1 MASLIPV
8 LLTLTLQSP
17 TLRTKPGA
25 EQIRLDGRLTESV
38 WATADSISG
47 LTQIEPVEG
56 GRSTGSTV
64 VRVLTNP
71 RYLVIGITIANGG
84 VPVTTFSKAR
94 DASLR
99 EEDHIRLVFD
109 PFGDGRSGY
118 LFAVNPSGARYDA
131 LITNQGAGE
140 NSDWDAVWEAAT
152 ASSDSGWSVE
162 IRIPV
167 KSLSFPAGAD
177 QWAFNVERRVQAT
190 LATDRWAATRRDRKF
205 GQTTDAG
212 RLINLPRFDLGRG
225 QSIRPA
231 VVTGGG
237 KPGPNASVDGNLGLS
252 AEIEQRLGTNL
263 LGTLS
268 VNTDFAE
275 TEVDTRRSNLTR
287 FPLFFP
293 EKRTFF
299 LEGSDVFEFGLGL
312 GTELVPFFS
321 RRIGLVNGG
330 TVPIQVGGK
339 LNGQFGSTRV
349 GLIATRTGTADSV
362 ADATEMAVLRVRQNV
377 LRESSIGAIATLGDP
392 EGGTG
397 WLAGADAAFRTSRF
411 RGSKN
416 LLVGAWY
423 LAANRPQAQAGDK
436 SASGFKIDYPNDLV
450 DASFTWKRIGDA
462 FDPPLG
468 FVPRRGVHLLSLTAD
483 VSPRPERWGIRQMF
497 FENQATMALD
507 LNGRWE
513 SYRLF
518 MAPINWRFEG
528 GDRIEANV
536 VPQGERLVEPFEVAD
551 RVVVKPG
558 AYRYTR
564 YRLEAQ
570 LAARRRIGGQFT
582 WWFGNFYGGRLDQ
595 FQVETSWRPSAT
607 FALELNGEH
616 NRGRLPEGDFATT
629 VIGGRVRYNASPNV
643 SINSL
648 VQYDTESHTIGSN
661 SRLRWIITPT
671 AELFV
676 IYNHNLRDRL
686 DRWSFESNR
695 FLTKFQYTFR
705 R

>member
-1 MASLIPV
+1 MP
-8 LLTLTLQSP
+8 LLWLLALTLQTP
-17 TLRTKPGA
+17 TLKTKPGA
-25 EQIRLDGRLTESV
+25 EEVRLDGRLTEPV
-38 WATADSISG
+38 WATADSIAS

-56 GRSTGSTV
+56 GRSSGSTV

-71 RYLVIGITIANGG
+71 RYLVIGVTIANGG

-94 DASLR
+94 DASLS

-131 LITNQGAGE
+131 LTTNQGEGA
-140 NSDWDAVWEAAT
+140 NSNWDAVWEAAT

-177 QWAFNVERRVQAT
+177 QWAFNVQRRVQAA

-205 GQTTDAG
+205 GQTSNAG
-212 RLINLPRFDLGRG
+212 RLIGLPRFDLGRG
-225 QSIRPA
+225 QSLRPA

-237 KPGPNASVDGNLGLS
+237 KPGPNAPVDGDLSLS
-252 AEIEQRLGTNL
+252 AELEQRLGANF

-268 VNTDFAE
+268 LNTDFAE

-299 LEGSDVFEFGLGL
+299 LEGSDVFEFGPNL
-312 GTELVPFFS
+312 GTDVLPFFS
-321 RRIGLVNGG
+321 RRIGLVNGRE
-330 TVPIQVGGK
+330 VPLQAGGK
-339 LNGQFGSTRV
+339 LTGQFGSTRA
-349 GLIATRTGTADSV
+349 GLIATRTGSVDSV
-362 ADATEMAVLRVRQNV
+362 VGATEMAVLRVRQNV

-392 EGGTG
+392 NGGTG
-397 WLAGADAAFRTSRF
+397 WLAGADATFRTSRF

-423 LAANRPQAQAGDK
+423 LGADRPAAGPGDQ
-436 SASGFKIDYPNDLV
+436 SAFGFLVDYPNDLV
-450 DASFTWKRIGDA
+450 DASVSWKRIGDA

-468 FVPRRGVHLLSLTAD
+468 FVPRRGVNLISLGAD

-497 FENQATMALD
+497 FENRLTMALD
-507 LNGRWE
+507 LDGRWE

-518 MAPINWRFEG
+518 VAPINWRFEG
-528 GDRIEANV
+528 GDRIEVNV
-536 VPQGERLVEPFEVAD
+536 APQGERLAEPFEVAD
-551 RVVVKPG
+551 GVVVRPG
-558 AYRYTR
+558 SYRYTR
-564 YRLEAQ
+564 YRLEAE
-570 LAARRRIGGQFT
+570 LAARRRVGGQLT

-595 FQVETSWRPSAT
+595 FQVEASWRPSAT
-607 FALELNGEH
+607 LAFELNGEH
-616 NRGRLPEGDFATT
+616 NRGRLPEGGFTTT
-629 VIGGRVRYNASPNV
+629 VVGGRIRYNVSPNV

-648 VQYDTESHTIGSN
+648 VQYDTESRTIGSN
-661 SRLRWIITPT
+661 SRLRWTITPT

>member
-1 MASLIPV
+1 MVFGFPGLLALSL
-8 LLTLTLQSP
+8 QAP
-17 TLRTKPGA
+17 TLKTSPGA
-25 EQIRLDGRLTESV
+25 EAVRLDGRLTESV
-38 WATADSISG
+38 WNTTDSIG
-47 LTQIEPVEG
+47 ALTQIEPVEG
-56 GRSTGSTV
+56 GRSNGSTV

-71 RYLVIGITIANGG
+71 RYLIIGITVANGG
-84 VPVTTFSKAR
+84 VPMTTFSKTR
-94 DASLR
+94 DASLK

-109 PFGDGRSGY
+109 PFADGRSGY

-131 LITNQGAGE
+131 LITNQGEGE
-140 NSDWDAVWEAAT
+140 NSNWDAVWEAAT
-152 ASSDSGWSVE
+152 ARSDSGWSVE

-177 QWAFNVERRVQAT
+177 QWAFNVQRRVQAA

-212 RLINLPRFDLGRG
+212 RLTGLPRFDLGHG

-231 VVTGGG
+231 VVAGGG
-237 KPGPNASVDGNLGLS
+237 KPGPDTPVDGTLSLS
-252 AEIEQRLGTNL
+252 AEIEQRLGANF

-268 VNTDFAE
+268 LNTDFAE

-299 LEGSDVFEFGLGL
+299 LEGSDVFEFGPNL
-312 GTELVPFFS
+312 GTDVLPFFS
-321 RRIGLVNGG
+321 RRLGLVNGR

-349 GLIATRTGTADSV
+349 GLIATRTGAVDSV
-362 ADATEMAVLRVRQNV
+362 AGATEMAVMRIRQNV

-392 EGGTG
+392 ESGTG
-397 WLAGADAAFRTSRF
+397 WLAGADAVFRTSRF

-423 LAANRPQAQAGDK
+423 LAADRPGPDTGDQ
-436 SASGFKIDYPNDLV
+436 SAFGVLVDYPNDLV
-450 DASFTWKRIGDA
+450 DASVSWKRIGDA

-468 FVPRRGVHLLSLTAD
+468 FVPRRGVNLLSFGAD
-483 VSPRPERWGIRQMF
+483 ISPRPERWGIRQMF
-497 FENQATMALD
+497 FENRFTMALD
-507 LNGRWE
+507 LDGRWE

-518 MAPINWRFEG
+518 LAPINWRFEG

-551 RVVVKPG
+551 GVVVKPG

-564 YRLEAQ
+564 YRLEAE
-570 LAARRRIGGQFT
+570 LAARRRIGGQLT

-595 FQVETSWRPSAT
+595 FQVEASWRPSAT
-607 FALELNGEH
+607 LAFELNGEH
-616 NRGRLPEGDFATT
+616 DRGRLPEGDFETT
-629 VIGGRVRYNASPNV
+629 VVGTRVRYNISPNV

-648 VQYDTESHTIGSN
+648 VQYDTESRTIGSN
-661 SRLRWIITPT
+661 SRLRWTITPT

-695 FLTKFQYTFR
+695 FLTKFQYTFQR
-705 R
+705 